1 MVKFAKFVH
10 NTRTMKPRHA
20 GGDYSTAHGPFIE
33 GERLIFGKI
42 TIPAGTKAD
51 GELAAEDTEDEKI
64 EVEKA
69 LGNAQEGGRDGA
81 GEAALDSP
89 PPD

>member
-1 MVKFAKFVH
+1 MHDYDKPEPPA
-10 NTRTMKPRHA
+10 NTPPVIDPGA
-20 GGDYSTAHGPFIE
+20 QPES
-33 GERLIFGKI
+33 
-42 TIPAGTKAD
+42 PAGPKAD
-51 GELAAEDTEDEKI
+51 GEVPAEDTEDEKV

>member
-1 MVKFAKFVH
+1 MRDYDKPKAPA
-10 NTRTMKPRHA
+10 NTPPVIDPGA
-20 GGDYSTAHGPFIE
+20 QPE
-33 GERLIFGKI
+33 N
-42 TIPAGTKAD
+42 PAGTKAD
-51 GELAAEDTEDEKI
+51 GELPAEDTEDDKV

>member
-1 MVKFAKFVH
+1 MHDYDKPKPPA
-10 NTRTMKPRHA
+10 NTPPVIDPGA
-20 GGDYSTAHGPFIE
+20 QPES
-33 GERLIFGKI
+33 
-42 TIPAGTKAD
+42 PAGTKAD
-51 GELAAEDTEDEKI
+51 GELAAENTEDEKI

>member
-1 MVKFAKFVH
+1 MNDYDKPKPPANTPPVIEPGAKQESPA
-10 NTRTMKPRHA
+10 RTN
-20 GGDYSTAHGPFIE
+20 
-33 GERLIFGKI
+33 
-42 TIPAGTKAD
+42 AD

>member
-1 MVKFAKFVH
+1 MRDYDKFKPPANTPPVIDPGAKQE
-10 NTRTMKPRHA
+10 
-20 GGDYSTAHGPFIE
+20 S
-33 GERLIFGKI
+33 
-42 TIPAGTKAD
+42 PARTKAD